1 MSIETITDVSTA
13 VVTRQG
19 APSGAAQTR
28 AITTVGTYRLR
39 LQPLSGDEAQ
49 QYGRDTEVVDAKA
62 YIAGRPAIQSGDTLS
77 VGSTAY
83 IVRAVRDVNLLGR
96 LTTLELERQR

>member
-1 MSIETITDVSTA
+1 MSIQTMTDETSA

-19 APSGAAQTR
+19 APSLTTGART
-28 AITTVGTYRLR
+28 ITTVWSGRVR
-39 LQPLSGDEAQ
+39 LQPLSGAEQAK
-49 QYGRDTEVVDAKA
+49 YSRDTEVVNAKA
-62 YIAGRPAIQSGDTLS
+62 YIAGSTPILSGDTLS

-83 IVRAVRDVNLLGR
+83 IVRAVRDINLLGR